1 MNIAS
6 TPLRF
11 PPLAG
16 MTEGLSEHQLKG
28 LQWTVGHAYSHSA
41 FYRER
46 LNAAGI
52 RPEDIKSIGDIE
64 LLPFTTAE
72 DLRNEYPFPL
82 RAAAFTDIVRI
93 HSSSGTTGKRKI
105 LSYTQKDIDDWA
117 YMFGRCYELAG
128 VTREDRV
135 QICVGYG
142 LWTAGVGFQLGCEK
156 FGALAI
162 PIGPGNM
169 ELQCTFLVD
178 MQSTV
183 VCSTA
188 SMALLLAEEVHRRG
202 LQDKINLSKII
213 LGAERTSTAMENKI
227 KELLRIEEVYD
238 ITGLTE
244 LYGPGTGLSCKYNN
258 GVHYWADF
266 YILEILDPVTLK
278 AVGPGEIGEMVFT
291 TLRKEG
297 APLIRYRS
305 RDLTRIVP
313 DECPCGCLLPRHD
326 KILGRSDDMFIVRGV
341 NIYPGQID
349 EVLSGIKGAGS
360 EYQLHLEHS
369 SDGRDYMTLKVER
382 EENIHESGDKGI
394 AEVISKKLKNR
405 LMVSSIVEIMPYGSL
420 PRSEKKTRRVFDS
433 RAY

>member
-28 LQWTVGHAYSHSA
+28 LQWTVGHAYSRSA

-349 EVLSGIKGAGS
+349 EILSGIKGAGS

>member
-28 LQWTVGHAYSHSA
+28 LQWTVGHAYSRSA

-82 RAAAFTDIVRI
+82 RAADFTDIVRI

-213 LGAERTSTAMENKI
+213 LGAERTSSAMEKKI

>member
-1 MNIAS
+1 MKNESA
-6 TPLRF
+6 LKRF
-11 PPLAG
+11 PPLA
-16 MTEGLSEHQLKG
+16 MTPDGIKADQLKG
-28 LQWTVGHAYSHSA
+28 LQWTVSHAYRHSA

-46 LNAAGI
+46 LNTAGVK
-52 RPEDIKSIGDIE
+52 PEDIKRIEDIG
-64 LLPFTTAE
+64 LLPFTTAD

-82 RAAAFTDIVRI
+82 RAAEFTDIVRI

-169 ELQCTFLVD
+169 ELQCSFLVD

-188 SMALLLAEEVHRRG
+188 SMALLLAEEVHRRK
-202 LQDKINLSKII
+202 LQDRISLKKVI
-213 LGAERTSTAMENKI
+213 LGAERTSSAMVKKI
-227 KELLRIEEVYD
+227 KELLSIEEVYD

-258 GVHYWADF
+258 GIHYWADF
-266 YILEILDPVTLK
+266 YILEILDPITLNP
-278 AVGPGEIGEMVFT
+278 VGPGEIGEMVFT
-291 TLRKEG
+291 TIRKEG
-297 APLIRYRS
+297 SPLIRYRS
-305 RDLTRIVP
+305 RDLTRAVP

-341 NIYPGQID
+341 NVYPGQID

-360 EYQLHLEHS
+360 EYQVHLEHRA
-369 SDGRDYMTLKVER
+369 DGKDYMTLKVER
-382 EENIHESGDKGI
+382 EENIHVSGDSGL
-394 AEVISKKLKNR
+394 AEIISKKLKNR
-405 LMVSSIVEIMPYGSL
+405 LMVSGVVEIMPYGSL
-420 PRSEKKTRRVFDS
+420 PRSEKKTKRVFDA

>member
-1 MNIAS
+1 M
-6 TPLRF
+6 TPDGIK
-11 PPLAG
+11 AY
-16 MTEGLSEHQLKG
+16 QLKG
-28 LQWTVGHAYSHSA
+28 LQWTVSYAYSRSE

-46 LNAAGI
+46 LNAVGV
-52 RPEDIKSIGDIE
+52 RPEDIKRHEDIE
-64 LLPFTTAE
+64 LLPFTTAD

-82 RAAAFTDIVRI
+82 RAAEFSDIVRI

-169 ELQCTFLVD
+169 ELQCSFLVD

-188 SMALLLAEEVHRRG
+188 SMALLLAEEVHRRK
-202 LQDKINLSKII
+202 LQDRISLKKVI
-213 LGAERTSTAMENKI
+213 LGAERTSSAMVKKI
-227 KELLRIEEVYD
+227 KELLNIEEVYD

-258 GVHYWADF
+258 GIHYWADF
-266 YILEILDPVTLK
+266 YLLEILDPITLK
-278 AVGPGEIGEMVFT
+278 PVGPGEIGEMVFT
-291 TLRKEG
+291 TLCKEG
-297 APLIRYRS
+297 SPLMRYRS
-305 RDLTRIVP
+305 RDLTRTVP
-313 DECPCGCLLPRHD
+313 DECPCGCRLPRHD

-341 NIYPGQID
+341 NVYPGQID

-360 EYQLHLEHS
+360 EYQVHLEHRA
-369 SDGRDYMTLKVER
+369 DGKDYMTLKVER
-382 EENIHESGDKGI
+382 EENIHSSGDNALSEI
-394 AEVISKKLKNR
+394 VSKKLKNR
-405 LMVSSIVEIMPYGSL
+405 LMVSGVVEIMPYGSL
-420 PRSEKKTRRVFDS
+420 PRSEKKTKRVFDA